1 MTDTSYQIAFDPG
14 MVGSGYAV
22 WQNQKWLKNG
32 TIIPKGFDHLTKL
45 IDLSQKLLVFYTD
58 LLRAANGFVSKAII
72 EEWVKHIP
80 RFKIATMLKSAEG
93 RGVIVSVTSGYCRD
107 ICFLSKNQASKTE
120 AQAVAKQHGV
130 IGSKHAIDAYH
141 LGILG
146 GFGLG

>member
-58 LLRAANGFVSKAII
+58 LLSAANGFVSK
-72 EEWVKHIP
+72 V
-80 RFKIATMLKSAEG
+80 
-93 RGVIVSVTSGYCRD
+93 
-107 ICFLSKNQASKTE
+107 FLFSIFLLAN
-120 AQAVAKQHGV
+120 
-130 IGSKHAIDAYH
+130 
-141 LGILG
+141 
-146 GFGLG
+146 